1 MNHKKYLFIAL
12 GLFLILSQFAVFGTS
27 REYWFDPSFSVE
39 TVHLLNENGV
49 GSMDFREIDVHP
61 PGYYYALYGWSAI
74 NPGLPEYIW
83 AQQLSILFGLLFIM
97 FVFGSLTLLF
107 GKKGAIATVFFAGL
121 PTYIHYATEPRGY
134 MMVMMLSAVIFYFA
148 VNQNN
153 KNVVLM
159 SYAIIASVSLTFI
172 HYLAGMAIPLFMI
185 AAFALSE
192 KKGIQRIWKSLLI
205 GASGLAGLF
214 LALIWAV
221 PQYLR
226 SEGTWFVASDIS
238 SFPSALAYSFLVV
251 ESAASHTELTA
262 IIYSA
267 FVIVAAGAG
276 IAGMALLYTSKVLTK
291 GQKALL
297 IMGSS
302 ALFPLAALI
311 FVTFTTTGLAANL
324 YHHRFFL
331 VVTWMFAA
339 TVIVYL
345 VHVVMSMKS
354 KPLKIGFALI
364 GVVLLLGLNAVYID
378 SAHYELKNM
387 KIETPCGSELIHIG
401 HESAFSYMPYQVWAR
416 EHNCNWNNFI
426 STRMTAGMSHTAGF
440 DIVPREN
447 IYWNG
452 TIPTHG
458 FYYIQSDEQTFNLS
472 ERNYEIVARDDG
484 IRLIKVESVRSI
496 VEIFFQ

>member
-39 TVHLLNENGV
+39 TVHLLDQHATT
-49 GSMDFREIDVHP
+49 MDFREIDVHP
-61 PGYYYALYGWSAI
+61 PGYYYALYGWSLL
-74 NPGLPEYIW
+74 NPSLPEYVW
-83 AQQLSILFGLLFIM
+83 AQQLSILFGLAFIL

-134 MMVMMLSAVIFYFA
+134 IMVMMLSAGIFYFA

-153 KNVVLM
+153 KNVLLM
-159 SYAIIASVSLTFI
+159 SYAILASVLLTFV
-172 HYLAGMAIPLFMI
+172 HYLAGMAIPLLMI
-185 AAFALSE
+185 AAFVLSE
-192 KKGIQRIWKSLLI
+192 NKGFQRIWKSLLI
-205 GASGLAGLF
+205 GVSGLAGLF

-221 PQYLR
+221 PQYMR

-238 SFPSALAYSFLVV
+238 SFPSALAYAFLVV
-251 ESAASHTELTA
+251 ESAASHTPFTA
-262 IIYSA
+262 MIYSA
-267 FVIVAAGAG
+267 FVLVVVGVG
-276 IAGMALLYTSKVLTK
+276 IAGIALLYTSTTLSKQ
-291 GQKALL
+291 QKAFL

-302 ALFPLAALI
+302 ALFPLMALI
-311 FVTFTTTGLAANL
+311 FVTFTTTGLASNL

-339 TVIVYL
+339 TVIVYITY
-345 VHVVMSMKS
+345 VVSSIKYS
-354 KPLKIGFALI
+354 ILKWMCVLLG
-364 GVVLLLGLNAVYID
+364 VLLLIGLNYVYID
-378 SAHYELKNM
+378 SAHYELQNM
-387 KIETPCGSELIHIG
+387 RIETPCSSELIHIG

-426 STRMTAGMSHTAGF
+426 STRMTVGMSHTAGF

-452 TIPTHG
+452 TIPNYG
-458 FYYIQSDEQTFNLS
+458 FYYVQSNERTFNLS
-472 ERNYEIVARDDG
+472 GRQSEVIAVDDG
-484 IRLIKVESVRSI
+484 IRLVKVEPLRSV
-496 VEIFFQ
+496 VEISFQ